1 MRKCLTLFAVMCALS
16 LQSCTAVRD
25 TTPCN
30 STQYLEL
37 SERGSLTE
45 HERVLLDSL
54 SKECKEYTE
63 RQKLDPEDDEYEGA
77 GWWGVGV
84 VGAGLL
90 LIAYLSGLFG

>member
-1 MRKCLTLFAVMCALS
+1 MCALS

-30 STQYLEL
+30 STLYLEL
-37 SERGSLTE
+37 SERKTMSVAEL
-45 HERVLLDSL
+45 VLLDSL
-54 SKECKEYTE
+54 SKECNEYTE
-63 RQKLDPEDDEYEGA
+63 RQKLAPEEDEYEGA